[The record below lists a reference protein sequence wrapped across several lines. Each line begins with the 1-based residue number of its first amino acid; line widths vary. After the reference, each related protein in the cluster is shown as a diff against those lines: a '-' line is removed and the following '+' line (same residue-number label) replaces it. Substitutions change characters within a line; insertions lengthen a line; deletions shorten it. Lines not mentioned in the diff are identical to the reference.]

1 MSGGGSVLP
10 RLTVSPTTAPNLLRW
25 EQGHRSTEHARGRES
40 SSHGRAL
47 TLTTFFNI
55 RRDLFCTLHAMPLPM
70 PMSMPLTKYI
80 ALHDGKVGT
89 EHPIE
94 HRTLAPHFASADRPR
109 DNLDMIRRPCFQNT
123 TVTRE
128 SCQQPASQAS
138 VALETAKRANKVLE
152 APFLRPGCANVDGNV
167 TVFERGGTAMAVL
180 VAPHP

>member
-1 MSGGGSVLP
+1 MP

-25 EQGHRSTEHARGRES
+25 EQGHRSTEHARV
-40 SSHGRAL
+40 RAL
-47 TLTTFFNI
+47 FAWQGAELDTFFNTTV